1 MSPLDILFNI
11 TLPIFVLVGVGV
23 IFDKAFDVDLRT
35 LTRLLFYVFSPAIVF
50 STLVESSLSLS
61 ELASI
66 GLYEVLHALV
76 MFAVG
81 FGLFSVKPFRDRRT
95 ILTMG
100 GVFTNSGNYGFP
112 LMLLAFG
119 DYGLSVVAVVLIT
132 QAILLNSFGL
142 LFLLGDSSTVK
153 QSVKEMLKIPV
164 TYALILG
171 LIVRGIGLEL
181 PTLIS
186 VPLEHFTTGFIAL
199 ALVTLG
205 VQLNRSEI
213 VGDILPM
220 TGIVG
225 VRLMISPLVS
235 AGLTLLLGFP
245 ADLTAVLIVAGGLPA
260 AVNVFILANEFKRNP
275 SFASRMVF
283 WTTLLTAIS
292 LPVLLLIVRVG
303 A

>member
-142 LFLLGDSSTVK
+142 LFLLGDSSTVR

>member
-303 A
+303 T

>member
-245 ADLTAVLIVAGGLPA
+245 ADLTAVLIVARGLPA

-303 A
+303 T

>member
-76 MFAVG
+76 MFVVG

-303 A
+303 T